1 LCERDASQAKAALE
15 ATQKEADKMKE
26 TLDADAEETADKI
39 AVQDA
44 KVERLCGGYYQ
55 KQQIIKD
62 AMLMVFQ
69 HFSAVL
75 NERLGQEE
83 RKDESW
89 IAVSTAR
96 FLQIGR
102 KYNRLLKD
110 SHALDTIVQAI
121 EDDLHP
127 DVATIVEQIRALA
140 TL

>member
-1 LCERDASQAKAALE
+1 
-15 ATQKEADKMKE
+15 MKE

-83 RKDESW
+83 RK
-89 IAVSTAR
+89 VSLRGSRERRT
-96 FLQIGR
+96 
-102 KYNRLLKD
+102 
-110 SHALDTIVQAI
+110 
-121 EDDLHP
+121 LHDP
-127 DVATIVEQIRALA
+127 LHEPTPLPRGSRYEAGDAFVSACHGF
-140 TL
+140 

>member
-1 LCERDASQAKAALE
+1 MWDILFNTLDLCERDASQAKAALE
-15 ATQKEADKMKE
+15 AAQKEADKMKE

-44 KVERLCGGYYQ
+44 KVERSCGGYYQ

-83 RKDESW
+83 RK
-89 IAVSTAR
+89 VGLR
-96 FLQIGR
+96 G
-102 KYNRLLKD
+102 
-110 SHALDTIVQAI
+110 
-121 EDDLHP
+121 
-127 DVATIVEQIRALA
+127 
-140 TL
+140 